1 MTYMERWGTMNRLF
15 VVLVTVVVVLSA
27 LCEYGHARDGLRCGT
42 RLVALGMSQDEVI
55 VLCGEPSW
63 ASSWQEVLERGTLL
77 NKKDFVRAT
86 VIVNF
91 EEWTYNWGPTRFM
104 SYLLFRNGVLDR
116 IHSGGYGY

>member
-1 MTYMERWGTMNRLF
+1 MNRLF
-15 VVLVTVVVVLSA
+15 VVLLTVSVALSA
-27 LCEYGHARDGLRCGT
+27 LYGYGHARESGLRCGN
-42 RLVALGMSQDEVI
+42 RLVALGMSPDEVLA
-55 VLCGEPSW
+55 LCGEPSW
-63 ASSWQEVLERGTLL
+63 ASSWQEVVERGTLL
-77 NKKDFVRAT
+77 NRKDFVRAT